1 MRDDALEVQPRWIEG
16 ECFSYLHHITTTVWR
31 GERHRTDGGFGSVD
45 ADRFSAYLTAEPG
58 GWYALASNAQNVAA
72 LALRCR
78 IDRGAVAHAHRAARD
93 VWT

>member
-1 MRDDALEVQPRWIEG
+1 M
-16 ECFSYLHHITTTVWR
+16 
-31 GERHRTDGGFGSVD
+31 D
-45 ADRFSAYLTAEPG
+45 ADPFSAYLTAEPG

-93 VWT
+93 VWTFFNLG